1 MFFVFL
7 LSTNQINAQK
17 IQKDSAKNKEIDEV
31 VSTVLKLE
39 NPFSEAGVFLI
50 MLRRIATPSKDNLNY
65 QNQKNALDQMKQD
78 PEFGTSENDIQG
90 RIWWDKK

>member
-1 MFFVFL
+1 MKQLSKGLPVAASVFCFL

-50 MLRRIATPSKDNLNY
+50 MPRRIATL
-65 QNQKNALDQMKQD
+65 QK
-78 PEFGTSENDIQG
+78 I
-90 RIWWDKK
+90 I